1 MSNEVFVDNDDG
13 LGQFC
18 RITIDTL
25 NLFASIKKK
34 YARGNQMP
42 FITKNLSKEIT
53 TRSRLKNKNFKH
65 KTKENRLL
73 YTQQIN
79 KRVSLLRKTN
89 LDCYENLDEKNIRDN
104 KKIWKNVKPLLSDKS
119 INSEKIHLSENG

>member
-79 KRVSLLRKTN
+79 KCVSLLRKTN
-89 LDCYENLDEKNIRDN
+89 LDCYENFDEKNIRDN

>member
-18 RITIDTL
+18 RITIDTS

-79 KRVSLLRKTN
+79 KCVSLLRKTN